1 MDRNIR
7 SLKKENKNINDKYEN
22 LKTENQ
28 SNKTQL
34 NNLTIQHN
42 NLKKKQEE
50 EENKKIEKKRN
61 LENYKNTF
69 QKDKEEIKNKN
80 IQDSQKYITKFIIN
94 VFVKDF
100 EKKENYKDKFT
111 SSLLDYM
118 SKFTQEFMEYCAPF
132 ISSFKNNSQNIIRNY
147 KVNENTLS
155 INHINFIVVGKAGV
169 GKSSFINECL
179 LLEENKRAKEG
190 IGTSVTDKSTIY
202 SSNKLKMVRMWD
214 TQGLDYN
221 VN

>member
-1 MDRNIR
+1 
-7 SLKKENKNINDKYEN
+7 
-22 LKTENQ
+22 
-28 SNKTQL
+28 
-34 NNLTIQHN
+34 
-42 NLKKKQEE
+42 
-50 EENKKIEKKRN
+50 
-61 LENYKNTF
+61 
-69 QKDKEEIKNKN
+69 
-80 IQDSQKYITKFIIN
+80 
-94 VFVKDF
+94 
-100 EKKENYKDKFT
+100 
-111 SSLLDYM
+111 M
-118 SKFTQEFMEYCAPF
+118 SKFTQGFMEYCALF
-132 ISSFKNNSQNIIRNY
+132 IFSFKNNSQNIIRNY

-221 VN
+221 INQSTILREIEKLVEAGLKKGPDHYINIILY